1 MAINTYG
8 VRARKEDSGT
18 PSCPPGRSE
27 SGFPEDD
34 DTRTVPAV
42 PTGPF
47 ARINRRRRGDEGI
60 PRKKVEDGSHTTPP
74 SHRIGPNGLAHIRH
88 GFSPSFSSLRPGPL
102 FNCHFSA
109 LFLCV
114 QSQSP
119 FSFFFFFC
127 LPFHMSPVLLA
138 KHRALPTF
146 ENLLAKLRARRPGA
160 WQLRRKLF

>member
-74 SHRIGPNGLAHIRH
+74 SHRIGPNGTGRH
-88 GFSPSFSSLRPGPL
+88 QLQLPQPTPQPSNPNRLNSGQLIPGINSSPPEL
-102 FNCHFSA
+102 
-109 LFLCV
+109 
-114 QSQSP
+114 
-119 FSFFFFFC
+119 
-127 LPFHMSPVLLA
+127 
-138 KHRALPTF
+138 
-146 ENLLAKLRARRPGA
+146 
-160 WQLRRKLF
+160 

>member
-18 PSCPPGRSE
+18 PSCRPGRSE

-60 PRKKVEDGSHTTPP
+60 PRKKVDDGIAHQTTLSIASGQNGTGRHQLQLPQPTPQPSNLNRLNSGQLIPGINSNPP
-74 SHRIGPNGLAHIRH
+74 EL
-88 GFSPSFSSLRPGPL
+88 
-102 FNCHFSA
+102 
-109 LFLCV
+109 
-114 QSQSP
+114 
-119 FSFFFFFC
+119 
-127 LPFHMSPVLLA
+127 
-138 KHRALPTF
+138 
-146 ENLLAKLRARRPGA
+146 
-160 WQLRRKLF
+160 